1 MEKCPANAAG
11 TSTDPTAFGGER
23 KPFGQ
28 ILSEQSHAEDKRQ
41 EENGILFD
49 YEEDAIVRLHQH
61 MGISCEAR
69 QGTPTFPGRWTHG
82 CEGAT
87 AEGRQQAAVAE
98 VLRAFARDGYNAWKF
113 SRESV

>member
-23 KPFGQ
+23 KPFGR

-49 YEEDAIVRLHQH
+49 YEEDAIVRSHQH

-69 QGTPTFPGRWTHG
+69 
-82 CEGAT
+82 
-87 AEGRQQAAVAE
+87 
-98 VLRAFARDGYNAWKF
+98 
-113 SRESV
+113 